1 MLIFSGISLQPSFQL
16 IAVNYLKK
24 IKNFSF
30 VSIFLQY
37 HSLPDNID
45 LARYLIE
52 ECQAV
57 KGDSQDEVG
66 NNKKDREKSF
76 QYGLDILIRLKKYDE
91 VFIALINKGMLS
103 EALIFLKKYKIN
115 VNLLSDEN
123 VKKMTSLIKKNK
135 HLVLDYLIS

>member
-1 MLIFSGISLQPSFQL
+1 M
-16 IAVNYLKK
+16 
-24 IKNFSF
+24 
-30 VSIFLQY
+30 SIFLQY

-57 KGDSQDEVG
+57 RADSEDVG

-103 EALIFLKKYKIN
+103 DALIFVKKYKIN
-115 VNLLSDEN
+115 VNFLSDEN

-135 HLVLDYLIS
+135 NLVLDYLIS

>member
-30 VSIFLQY
+30 VCIFLQY
-37 HSLPDNID
+37 HSLPDNLD

-52 ECQAV
+52 E
-57 KGDSQDEVG
+57 SQTVREKDEDELG
-66 NNKKDREKSF
+66 NLKIKREKSF
-76 QYGLDILIRLKKYDE
+76 QYGLDILIRLKKYEE

-103 EALIFLKKYKIN
+103 DALIFVKKYKIN
-115 VNLLSDEN
+115 VNFLSDEN
-123 VKKMTSLIKKNK
+123 VKKITLLVKENK
-135 HLVLDYLIS
+135 LLVLDYLIS